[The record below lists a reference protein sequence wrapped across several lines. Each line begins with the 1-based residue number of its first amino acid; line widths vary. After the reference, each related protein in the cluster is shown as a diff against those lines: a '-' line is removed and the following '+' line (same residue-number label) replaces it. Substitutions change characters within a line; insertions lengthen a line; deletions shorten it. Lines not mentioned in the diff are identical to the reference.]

1 MRDVTFFCLS
11 EEIKTQKM
19 KTQESQ
25 KKKKKIGRKSKRGKG
40 WFLVLI

>member
-25 KKKKKIGRKSKRGKG
+25 KKKKIGRKSKRGKG